1 MRKFFSEISAVDT
14 IPLKLVVY
22 TGLFAAVLILMA
34 QAWHTSLPVLEDANM
49 KDQVETA
56 GLEILSIQQGH
67 ARELGDGESPSGT
80 MCLIKFSCPDSIRY
94 ISFGIDP
101 NPEGNGYL
109 NDSKWVTEDNTIIY
123 QYKNGVK
130 KRVFLDGENIRFIK
144 GELNSEGI
152 WFPNLDENGN
162 IVKGSSQ
169 KNAVVIESPVS
180 GEFLFE
186 TVMQKGVQYT
196 MAHF

>member
-1 MRKFFSEISAVDT
+1 MRKFFSEISAADT

-34 QAWHTSLPVLEDANM
+34 QAWNTSLPVLEDANM

-56 GLEILSIQQGH
+56 GLEILSIQQGY
-67 ARELGDGESPSGT
+67 ARELGDKDSSSGT

-101 NPEGNGYL
+101 DPEGNSYL

-130 KRVFLDGENIRFIK
+130 KRVFLEGENIRFIK

-152 WFPNLDENGN
+152 WFPNLDENGD
-162 IVKGSSQ
+162 IVKGFSQ
-169 KNAVVIESPVS
+169 ENAVVIESPVS

-186 TVMQKGVQYT
+186 TIMQKGVRYT

>member
-1 MRKFFSEISAVDT
+1 MRKFFSEISAADT

-34 QAWHTSLPVLEDANM
+34 QAWNTSLPVLEDAKT

-56 GLEILSIQQGH
+56 ALGILSIQQGY
-67 ARELGDGESPSGT
+67 ARELGDKDSSSGT

-101 NPEGNGYL
+101 DPESNGNL
-109 NDSKWVTEDNTIIY
+109 NDSNWITEDNTIIY

-144 GELNSEGI
+144 GEPDSEGI
-152 WFPNLDENGN
+152 WFPNIDENGN
-162 IVKGSSQ
+162 IAKGFS
-169 KNAVVIESPVS
+169 KENAVIIEAPVS
-180 GEFLFE
+180 GEFSFE
-186 TVMQKGVQYT
+186 TVMQKGVRYT
-196 MAHF
+196 MSHF

>member
-1 MRKFFSEISAVDT
+1 MRKFFSEISAADT

-34 QAWHTSLPVLEDANM
+34 QAWNTSLPVLEDAKT

-56 GLEILSIQQGH
+56 ALGILSIQQGY
-67 ARELGDGESPSGT
+67 ARELGNRASPPGT

-101 NPEGNGYL
+101 DPESNGYL
-109 NDSKWVTEDNTIIY
+109 ADSNWITENNTIIY

-130 KRVFLDGENIRFIK
+130 KRVFLDRENIRFVK
-144 GELNSEGI
+144 GKLDSEGV
-152 WFPNLDENGN
+152 WFPNLDKNGN
-162 IVKGSSQ
+162 IIQEASQ
-169 KNAVVIESPVS
+169 ESAVVIEDPVS

-186 TVMQKGVQYT
+186 TVMQNGTRYT
-196 MAHF
+196 MSHF

>member
-1 MRKFFSEISAVDT
+1 MRKFLSEVSAADT

-22 TGLFAAVLILMA
+22 TGLFASVLILMA

-56 GLEILSIQQGH
+56 GLEILSIQQGY
-67 ARELGDGESPSGT
+67 ARELGDKDSSSGT
-80 MCLIKFSCPDSIRY
+80 MSLIKFSCPDSIRY

-101 NPEGNGYL
+101 DPEGNSYL

-152 WFPNLDENGN
+152 WFPNLDENGD
-162 IVKGSSQ
+162 IVKGFSQ
-169 KNAVVIESPVS
+169 ENAVVIESPVS

-186 TVMQKGVQYT
+186 TIMQKGVRYT